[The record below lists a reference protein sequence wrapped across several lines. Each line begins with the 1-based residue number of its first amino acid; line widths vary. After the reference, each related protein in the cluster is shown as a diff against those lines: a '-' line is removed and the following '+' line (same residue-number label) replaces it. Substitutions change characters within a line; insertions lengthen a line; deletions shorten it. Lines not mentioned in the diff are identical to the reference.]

1 MHLLYRYEEA
11 TGEASHAGDDGGK
24 TEGPEGE
31 GADESYQER
40 CPALVEDKVHYYHLT
55 KHLEVV
61 GICIHQLW
69 QEKSHGQEFISEPL
83 I

>member
-1 MHLLYRYEEA
+1 MKLLHLPPMHPLYRYEEA
-11 TGEASHAGDDGGK
+11 TGEASHTGDDGGK

-40 CPALVEDKVHYYHLT
+40 RPALVEDKVHYHHLT

-69 QEKSHGQEFISEPL
+69 QEK
-83 I
+83 